1 MEQKKVAAIESVTLN
16 TATYSNI
23 SFNPTY
29 INFFFGKNGAGKTS
43 LGREL
48 KEGSAIH
55 WADGENPADYEILL
69 YNQDFIDEHFH
80 TLDRLQGVFSLST
93 GKETEEA
100 EKKIKDLTEE
110 NKQLEKRLKE
120 ITDRGGERE
129 KITTGLQTAEANFQN
144 ACLRNTKELRDKYKQ
159 AFKGATRNPQLAQR
173 INTTAPR
180 EVKESDLDKIFP
192 TAFDENAR
200 IYPYLTEI
208 DGEEHIAAIPT
219 CDLLSEE
226 IISKGNTVYASFVSE
241 LRSLDWIEEGH
252 KRFHESSNGT
262 CPYCAQPLPGN
273 FETLLA
279 SCYDDE
285 YQAKIEAI
293 KQFQNRYMTH
303 MNTIWTIIEHNQK
316 AETLPSVKEHLE
328 LAKPHIENFLRAMRG
343 VITRIDDKLKNPSA
357 PVVLED
363 LTPLLLDI
371 NYQFHQANI
380 RISHNNEVVDKLAE
394 TQKQCT
400 DDVWALAAYKMAGEV
415 ETFHLAQKEA
425 RDAATKL
432 DAESTALKNR
442 IGEIRRELDV
452 LGKTSTTVQA
462 AIDAIN
468 RLLCDS
474 GFEGFEIEKS
484 DMAPNAYKV
493 VRKDK
498 EKSIAMRLSD
508 GERHFLSFLYF
519 YNLVKG
525 CEENGVMKE
534 KIVIID
540 DPVSSLDG
548 NALFIISALVRE
560 MIEVCYNNTD
570 YRDQRVKGDFIK
582 QIFILTHNAQF
593 HRGITYNQVNRFKC
607 VNFYK
612 INKIDNLSS
621 ITPCLRPSRNEAGE
635 FENYNPVKNAY
646 AALWTEY
653 QELNNEIP
661 LMNVIHRILDFYFLD
676 MCGKDGLS
684 IRDEI
689 LVDNR
694 DKFIGKKPDGTPDMS
709 LFNLADSMLQY
720 MGAGVDG
727 DLTLIS
733 DGADVDQIRS
743 TFEMIFERLGQKE
756 HYQMMIE
763 RSRDAV
769 APKQKEEAAAKKVQ

>member
-1 MEQKKVAAIESVTLN
+1 MLVTEKMKSAIESVTLN
-16 TATYSNI
+16 TATYSNVPF
-23 SFNPTY
+23 SPSY

-48 KEGSAIH
+48 KDGAAIK
-55 WADGENPADYEILL
+55 WAEGENPSDYEILL

-100 EKKIKDLTEE
+100 EKKIKDLTDES
-110 NKQLEKRLKE
+110 KRLEKRLRE
-120 ITDRGGERE
+120 ITDKGGERE
-129 KITTGLQTAEANFQN
+129 KITTGLQTAESNFQG
-144 ACLRNTKELRDKYKQ
+144 ACLRNTKEIREKYKQ
-159 AFKGATRNPQLAQR
+159 AFKGATRNPQLAQK

-180 EVKESDLDKIFP
+180 EVKEADLDRIFP

-200 IYPYLTEI
+200 SYSYLTEI
-208 DGEEHIAAIPT
+208 DGEEHIASIPT
-219 CDLLSEE
+219 CDLLGEE
-226 IISKGNTVYASFVSE
+226 IISKGDTVYAGFVSE

-252 KRFHESSNGT
+252 KRFHESANGT

-273 FETLLA
+273 FEVLLA

-285 YQAKIEAI
+285 YQQKIEAI

-303 MNTIWTIIEHNQK
+303 MNTIWNIIQHNFQL
-316 AETLPSVKEHLE
+316 ETLQSVKDHLE
-328 LAKPHIENFLRAMRG
+328 MIRPQTENFLRAMRG
-343 VITRIDDKLKNPSA
+343 VITRIDEKLKNPAA
-357 PVVLED
+357 PVALED

-371 NYQFHQANI
+371 NFQFHEANI
-380 RISHNNEVVDKLAE
+380 RIKHNNEVVDKLAE

-400 DDVWALAAYKMAGEV
+400 DDVWALAAYKLSGEV
-415 ETFHLAQKEA
+415 DTYHLAQTEA
-425 RDAATKL
+425 REAITKL
-432 DAESTALKNR
+432 DAESS
-442 IGEIRRELDV
+442 EIRKRLSDISRELSV

-468 RLLCDS
+468 DLLRDS

-493 VRKDK
+493 VRKNK
-498 EKSIAMRLSD
+498 EKSIALRLSD

-525 CEENGVMKE
+525 CEENGVMKD

-582 QIFILTHNAQF
+582 QLFILTHNAQF

-621 ITPCLRPSRNEAGE
+621 IMPCVRPSQKEAGE
-635 FENYNPVKNAY
+635 YENYNPVKNAY

-653 QELNNEIP
+653 QELHNEIP

-689 LVDNR
+689 LIKNR
-694 DKFIGKKPDGTPDMS
+694 DRFIGTKDDGTPDMS

-756 HYQMMIE
+756 HFQMMIE
-763 RSRDAV
+763 RSRDAI
-769 APKQKEEAAAKKVQ
+769 APEKKE